1 MARTNLQ
8 IKVGTYTGD
17 GTDDR
22 NITGV
27 GFRPQVLI
35 IKGGTNVAC
44 VRLGRMRGDSSVS
57 FSSALATAANQIQE
71 LQNDGFQVGSSA
83 LVNANGTTYYYVA
96 MRGNSAQQYLRTGNY
111 VGNASD
117 SRNLTT
123 AGVNFTPDIAMIF
136 GDTTQQ
142 KVWRSTS
149 MSGDSTG
156 YWGGVANATD
166 RIQNLQSNGFQL
178 GTSSEVN
185 GSSVE
190 YFFAAIKSFPGIIAY
205 GTYAGDGIDDKA
217 ITGVGFQADAL
228 FVKRD
233 GASQG
238 RLKTSSITDT
248 NSLFLGAA
256 AAATTGIKTITSDG
270 FTVGTDNSVNN
281 NASTYYWIAFKVGN
295 FNVPISRSTA

>member
-17 GTDDR
+17 GTNDR

-27 GFRPQVLI
+27 GFRPQILI
-35 IKGGTNVAC
+35 VKGGANVAC
-44 VRLGRMRGDSSVS
+44 VRTGRMRGDSSIS
-57 FSSALATAANQIQE
+57 MSSALASTTNQIQE

-83 LVNANGTTYYYVA
+83 LVNTNGTVYYYLA
-96 MRGNSAQQYLRTGNY
+96 LRGNAAQQYFRTGNY
-111 VGNASD
+111 KGDGND
-117 SRNLTT
+117 SRNFVTGGL
-123 AGVNFTPDIAMIF
+123 NFTPDIVMDFA
-136 GDTTQQ
+136 DTTQQ
-142 KVWRSTS
+142 KIWRSAS
-149 MSGDSTG
+149 MTGDSTG

-178 GTSSEVN
+178 GSSAEANSN
-185 GSSVE
+185 GIE
-190 YFFAAIKSFPGIIAY
+190 YFFAAMKAFPGIIAY

-217 ITGVGFQADAL
+217 ITGVGFQADAV

-238 RLKTSSITDT
+238 RLRTSTFTDT

-256 AAATTGIKTITSDG
+256 GAATTGIKSITSDG

-281 NASTYYWIAFKVGN
+281 NASTYYWIAFKAGN
-295 FNVPISRSTA
+295 FNVPITRLTA